1 MCPLFISKHS
11 HLHLTNFPHPQMIFG
26 CFVAILETKW
36 TMMFLQ
42 RHFQNI
48 HPSTWL
54 GWVTPYIAWQA
65 FRFFIIIPFCCFK
78 MTVNNGRLLLQVIRD
93 KWTGK
98 TRGYGFVSFANAS
111 DLAAALKEMNGI
123 SSCPHSLSP
132 FAWIIVALQIWLI
145 HLTSCR

>member
-1 MCPLFISKHS
+1 
-11 HLHLTNFPHPQMIFG
+11 
-26 CFVAILETKW
+26 
-36 TMMFLQ
+36 
-42 RHFQNI
+42 
-48 HPSTWL
+48 
-54 GWVTPYIAWQA
+54 
-65 FRFFIIIPFCCFK
+65 

-132 FAWIIVALQIWLI
+132 FALIIVALQMIN
-145 HLTSCR
+145 TSNIMQVNMLETGQSNYARAHGRTESTTRHYRSRRLVPIVIL